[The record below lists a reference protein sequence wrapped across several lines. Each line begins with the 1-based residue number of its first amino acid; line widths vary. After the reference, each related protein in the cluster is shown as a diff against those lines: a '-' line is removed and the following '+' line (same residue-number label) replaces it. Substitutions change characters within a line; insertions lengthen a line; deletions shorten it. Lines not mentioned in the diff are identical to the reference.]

1 MNVADSDPDTDPNPE
16 LGLRIDHKNRAVLWV
31 RDGPPGAY
39 LRINADALADIEQWR

>member
-1 MNVADSDPDTDPNPE
+1 MADSDPDPDTYPE

-39 LRINADALADIEQWR
+39 LRIDADALADVERWR